1 MRQAVNLRPGPPGER
16 RNGVDS
22 AVIPDFAMEGD
33 GPTSSSSL
41 PPDAGVVLL
50 PSAAIARRARQEQG
64 FVKFDGM
71 ARCVKCTVKCL
82 RLCTHCA

>member
-1 MRQAVNLRPGPPGER
+1 MRQSIFALARLESGER

-22 AVIPDFAMEGD
+22 ALIPDFAMEGD
-33 GPTSSSSL
+33 DATSSPSL

-50 PSAAIARRARQEQG
+50 PSAAIVRRARQEQG

-71 ARCVKCTVKCL
+71 AFFVTL
-82 RLCTHCA
+82 LYSLHTLP